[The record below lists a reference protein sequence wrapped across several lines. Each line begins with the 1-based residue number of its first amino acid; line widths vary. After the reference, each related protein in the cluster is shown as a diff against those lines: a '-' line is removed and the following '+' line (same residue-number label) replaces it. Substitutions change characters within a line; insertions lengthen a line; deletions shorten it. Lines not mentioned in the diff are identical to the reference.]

1 MFARSERR
9 AGPPLAGNQRT
20 QATGGNPGVS
30 EPRARAPP
38 GQSQASISLPKGRK
52 VAAYCGRTAVEVL
65 DVRSMSHVGGCKEPG
80 LDSHLRCLPGECVG
94 FRSCLG
100 VGMPFQSLVRL
111 PPRRFSLSNC
121 TWSISQTQW
130 VVVPPTST
138 LAVNHAH
145 ARRVESTLA
154 GRTPRSD
161 FSGPSWRHL
170 ARSNSRFGSP
180 LNLAGALGAT
190 RGHRGSDLPHMDGGQ
205 TAAAGIVSGPAGGQA
220 TPARRA
226 ADSAPAWAARR
237 FRMNRWV
244 TVGASREVL
253 LLKFFH

>member
-30 EPRARAPP
+30 EPRARARRQ
-38 GQSQASISLPKGRK
+38 GSRK
-52 VAAYCGRTAVEVL
+52 RAFHCRGTERWQRIVAAPRSRA
-65 DVRSMSHVGGCKEPG
+65 SMSGQCHVGGCKEPG
-80 LDSHLRCLPGECVG
+80 LHSHLRCLRVCGLPVLSRGGDAFPELGETA
-94 FRSCLG
+94 
-100 VGMPFQSLVRL
+100 

-138 LAVNHAH
+138 PADNHAH
-145 ARRVESTLA
+145 ARRVESALA
-154 GRTPRSD
+154 GRTPRTD
-161 FSGPSWRHL
+161 FSGPLWRHL

-205 TAAAGIVSGPAGGQA
+205 TAAAGIVSGPAGGQV